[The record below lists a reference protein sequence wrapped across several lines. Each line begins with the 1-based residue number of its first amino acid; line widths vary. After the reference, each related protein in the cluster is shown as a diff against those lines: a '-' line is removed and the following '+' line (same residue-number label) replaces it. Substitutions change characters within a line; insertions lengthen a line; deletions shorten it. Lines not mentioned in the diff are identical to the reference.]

1 MNPFFNFIYK
11 VLRSIWLLVK
21 RPLQVFT
28 VFLRMVWLL
37 FPAFLFFI
45 LAWMAFWNLSQGRD
59 ILIGTLER
67 TWVGGVILVAVLF
80 WAMVNWYS
88 SRILIYRR
96 NQLYIDNPTIAYHTP
111 RLLGF
116 LSFSLVW
123 ISLLRLPVLP
133 ELHFSIHEPRW
144 LDWVW
149 VAVSIAA
156 YIGLTRAFEHYRNK
170 KLNIIRDMELDSEA
184 ELLAKENKEK
194 RNFRNAYILAGILTL
209 LIIIAN
215 TITFIPGSFLGGI
228 KAWTLFISLI
238 AVQCIFLFIV
248 VVRRGRLPVKD
259 RTHTHYEMPL
269 EFDSVE
275 EWQEAE
281 RIKGNTF
288 SIGVWERVLYNANI
302 PQKEKWFFITYN
314 IIAVISLVIYV
325 SAIISYN
332 WSVMLGSLPTVLIAF
347 GVLTGIF
354 CVITFF
360 SVVLRVN
367 FHMVILLLILLFGNI
382 FNEPHHVTLI
392 KSKTDSVFKKRPG
405 LKEYFT
411 RWAQLRKDSIEKGE
425 YPILFTLAD
434 GGASRSGYWTAA
446 TLGKLQDTTHG
457 KFSEHLFCLS
467 GASGGSVGNG
477 TFLALLNMDGR
488 IKNNASDYT
497 RQSALFLKSDFLSY
511 TLARMLGPDFVRP
524 IFGGLPV
531 NDRAAALERAM
542 ENGEDKEALLYGE
555 FKRPFSD
562 YIPNDSNRLP
572 IICINATR
580 VQDGNPSVICNMKL
594 EPAVFGKRVDILNTL
609 ESDKDMKLST
619 AVILGAR
626 FPYVSPAGRI
636 GNSYYV
642 DGGYF
647 DNSGA
652 GFIQEMITE
661 LQRII
666 KDSLAVNP
674 NHYYKNLSFSV
685 MHAQN
690 GYNSSNLSKI
700 QPFMNDLAA
709 PLLTLV
715 GAYGQQ
721 TSVNDWRLRKYL
733 EDIHRLSPDKG
744 YFPVNLYTNAAKGDE
759 FPMNWAISNYYIRKM
774 DALLYTNSDLKKL
787 TDWLFLKLKINP

>member
-1 MNPFFNFIYK
+1 MYFNVTKSYVMNPFFNFIYK

-215 TITFIPGSFLGGI
+215 TISFIPGSFLGGI

-275 EWQEAE
+275 ECQEA
-281 RIKGNTF
+281 
-288 SIGVWERVLYNANI
+288 
-302 PQKEKWFFITYN
+302 
-314 IIAVISLVIYV
+314 
-325 SAIISYN
+325 
-332 WSVMLGSLPTVLIAF
+332 
-347 GVLTGIF
+347 
-354 CVITFF
+354 
-360 SVVLRVN
+360 
-367 FHMVILLLILLFGNI
+367 
-382 FNEPHHVTLI
+382 
-392 KSKTDSVFKKRPG
+392 
-405 LKEYFT
+405 
-411 RWAQLRKDSIEKGE
+411 
-425 YPILFTLAD
+425 
-434 GGASRSGYWTAA
+434 
-446 TLGKLQDTTHG
+446 
-457 KFSEHLFCLS
+457 
-467 GASGGSVGNG
+467 
-477 TFLALLNMDGR
+477 
-488 IKNNASDYT
+488 
-497 RQSALFLKSDFLSY
+497 
-511 TLARMLGPDFVRP
+511 
-524 IFGGLPV
+524 
-531 NDRAAALERAM
+531 
-542 ENGEDKEALLYGE
+542 
-555 FKRPFSD
+555 
-562 YIPNDSNRLP
+562 
-572 IICINATR
+572 
-580 VQDGNPSVICNMKL
+580 
-594 EPAVFGKRVDILNTL
+594 
-609 ESDKDMKLST
+609 
-619 AVILGAR
+619 
-626 FPYVSPAGRI
+626 
-636 GNSYYV
+636 
-642 DGGYF
+642 
-647 DNSGA
+647 
-652 GFIQEMITE
+652 
-661 LQRII
+661 
-666 KDSLAVNP
+666 
-674 NHYYKNLSFSV
+674 
-685 MHAQN
+685 
-690 GYNSSNLSKI
+690 
-700 QPFMNDLAA
+700 
-709 PLLTLV
+709 
-715 GAYGQQ
+715 
-721 TSVNDWRLRKYL
+721 
-733 EDIHRLSPDKG
+733 
-744 YFPVNLYTNAAKGDE
+744 
-759 FPMNWAISNYYIRKM
+759 
-774 DALLYTNSDLKKL
+774 
-787 TDWLFLKLKINP
+787 